1 MNSAD
6 LQRAFRS
13 LMESP
18 LRGACLAKPLQER
31 SEKQLNDLFDSVAE
45 DDLMELGRL
54 VSAWLKPV
62 AEQYVQQGLQQKV
75 VLSRVD
81 DEL

>member
-1 MNSAD
+1 
-6 LQRAFRS
+6 
-13 LMESP
+13 MESP

-75 VLSRVD
+75 VLSRGD